1 MKIGNLLSILLEN
14 LNLNLKTKSK
24 GVENLNVKW
33 RMRRAKREKMESN
46 KKLPNPKALRSEMKS
61 QRKIL
66 WERRIMRVN
75 DIPFEEEVEN

>member
-1 MKIGNLLSILLEN
+1 
-14 LNLNLKTKSK
+14 
-24 GVENLNVKW
+24 
-33 RMRRAKREKMESN
+33 MRRAKREKMESN